1 MPPGS
6 PRRQSTSTAST
17 NFELPHVGTG
27 RPVHRLGVIATVAT
41 FGGLLFGYDTGVV
54 NGALEPLSEDFGLS
68 ALSEGLVV
76 ASLMVGAAFGA
87 VFGGRVADTWGRRKT
102 ILLLAG
108 VFIIGTLGCVLAPG
122 AAFLIGARFVL
133 GIAVGGASATVPV
146 YLGEIAPSEKRGSY
160 VTRNEVMIVGGQLA
174 AFIINAAIFNFFG
187 HVDSIWR
194 WMLLVALAPAI
205 ALLVGMIFQ
214 PESPRW
220 LISQGRTEE
229 ALAVLKQVRSPERA
243 EAEIDEVTHL
253 AAEDAKEA
261 TGGLSDLGT
270 RWVLRL
276 VLIGAGLGFFQQ
288 LTGINSVMYYGTQL
302 LTSAGLDSGVAIIG
316 NIANGVFSLA
326 GITLGMYLL
335 NKLPRRVMFL
345 TGYGLIAVFHTLI
358 ALTAVIIPPGPA
370 QAWTVLAFLVLFVFS
385 MQGTVG
391 PLTWLMLSEIFPMKI
406 RSFAMGICVFVLWI
420 MNAIVAQFFP
430 PLIEALGMTA
440 TFGMFAGLA
449 VIAFVFLALMLP
461 ETKDKDLAEFEREF
475 KAKYGRR

>member
-1 MPPGS
+1 M
-6 PRRQSTSTAST
+6 
-17 NFELPHVGTG
+17 
-27 RPVHRLGVIATVAT
+27 
-41 FGGLLFGYDTGVV
+41 
-54 NGALEPLSEDFGLS
+54 
-68 ALSEGLVV
+68 
-76 ASLMVGAAFGA
+76 
-87 VFGGRVADTWGRRKT
+87 
-102 ILLLAG
+102 
-108 VFIIGTLGCVLAPG
+108 LAPA

-133 GIAVGGASATVPV
+133 GLAVGGASATVPV

-187 HVDSIWR
+187 HIDSIWR

-220 LISQGRTEE
+220 LIAQGRSDE
-229 ALAVLKQVRSPERA
+229 ALDVLKQVRSPERA
-243 EAEIDEVTHL
+243 EAEIAEVTHL

-276 VLIGAGLGFFQQ
+276 VLIGAELGFFQQ

-345 TGYGLIAVFHTLI
+345 TGYALIAVFHTLI
-358 ALTAVIIPPGPA
+358 ALTAVIVPPGPA

-391 PLTWLMLSEIFPMKI
+391 PLTWLMLSEIFPM
-406 RSFAMGICVFVLWI
+406 
-420 MNAIVAQFFP
+420 
-430 PLIEALGMTA
+430 
-440 TFGMFAGLA
+440 
-449 VIAFVFLALMLP
+449 
-461 ETKDKDLAEFEREF
+461 
-475 KAKYGRR
+475 

>member
-1 MPPGS
+1 MSTGY
-6 PRRQSTSTAST
+6 PRRQSTSAAST
-17 NFELPHVGTG
+17 KFDLPHMGSG

-54 NGALEPLSEDFGLS
+54 NGALEPLSEDFGLTS
-68 ALSEGLVV
+68 FSEGLVV

-87 VFGGRVADTWGRRKT
+87 VFGGRVADAQGRRKT
-102 ILLLAG
+102 ILLLAC
-108 VFIIGTLGCVLAPG
+108 VFIAGTLGCVLAPG

-133 GIAVGGASATVPV
+133 GITVGGASATVPV
-146 YLGEIAPSEKRGSY
+146 YLGEVAPSEKRGSF
-160 VTRNEVMIVGGQLA
+160 VTRNELMIVGGQLA
-174 AFIINAAIFNFFG
+174 AFIINAVIFNFFG

-194 WMLLVALAPAI
+194 WMLVVALAPAI
-205 ALLVGMIFQ
+205 ALLVGMLFQ

-229 ALAVLKQVRSPERA
+229 ALAVLKLVRSPERA
-243 EAEIDEVTHL
+243 EAEVAEVTHL
-253 AAEDAKEA
+253 AAEDAKES

-270 RWVLRL
+270 RWVMRL
-276 VLIGAGLGFFQQ
+276 VIIGVGIGFFQQ

-302 LTSAGLDSGVAIIG
+302 LTNAGLDSGVAIIG

-326 GITLGMYLL
+326 GISLGMYLL

-345 TGYGLIAVFHTLI
+345 TGYALIALFHTLV
-358 ALTAVIIPPGPA
+358 ALTAVFVPAGPG

-406 RSFAMGICVFVLWI
+406 RSFAMGICVFVLWM
-420 MNAIVAQFFP
+420 MNAVVAQFFP
-430 PLIEALGMTA
+430 PLIQGMGMTA
-440 TFGMFAGLA
+440 TFGMFAGIA
-449 VIAFVFLALMLP
+449 VIAFVFLACLLP
-461 ETKDKDLAEFEREF
+461 ETKDKDLAQFERDF
-475 KAKYGRR
+475 KAKYGRK

>member
-54 NGALEPLSEDFGLS
+54 NGALEPLSEDFGLT

-87 VFGGRVADTWGRRKT
+87 VFGGRVADAWGRRKT
-102 ILLLAG
+102 ILALAG
-108 VFIIGTLGCVLAPG
+108 VFILGTVGCVLAPA

-133 GIAVGGASATVPV
+133 GLAVGGASATVPV

-187 HVDSIWR
+187 HIDSIWR

-430 PLIEALGMTA
+430 PLIASMGMTA
-440 TFGMFAGLA
+440 TFGMFAGIA
-449 VIAFVFLALMLP
+449 VIAFIFLALMLP
-461 ETKDKDLAEFEREF
+461 ETKGKDLAEFEREF

>member
-87 VFGGRVADTWGRRKT
+87 VFGGRVADAWGRRKT

-220 LISQGRTEE
+220 LISQ
-229 ALAVLKQVRSPERA
+229 
-243 EAEIDEVTHL
+243 
-253 AAEDAKEA
+253 
-261 TGGLSDLGT
+261 
-270 RWVLRL
+270 
-276 VLIGAGLGFFQQ
+276 
-288 LTGINSVMYYGTQL
+288 
-302 LTSAGLDSGVAIIG
+302 
-316 NIANGVFSLA
+316 
-326 GITLGMYLL
+326 
-335 NKLPRRVMFL
+335 
-345 TGYGLIAVFHTLI
+345 
-358 ALTAVIIPPGPA
+358 
-370 QAWTVLAFLVLFVFS
+370 
-385 MQGTVG
+385 
-391 PLTWLMLSEIFPMKI
+391 
-406 RSFAMGICVFVLWI
+406 
-420 MNAIVAQFFP
+420 
-430 PLIEALGMTA
+430 
-440 TFGMFAGLA
+440 
-449 VIAFVFLALMLP
+449 
-461 ETKDKDLAEFEREF
+461 
-475 KAKYGRR
+475 

>member
-1 MPPGS
+1 M
-6 PRRQSTSTAST
+6 
-17 NFELPHVGTG
+17 GTG
-27 RPVHRLGVIATVAT
+27 RPAHRLGVIATVAT

-54 NGALEPLSEDFGLS
+54 NGALEPLSRDFGLS
-68 ALSEGLVV
+68 SLSEGLVV

-87 VFGGRVADTWGRRKT
+87 VFGGRVADAWGRRKT

-108 VFIIGTLGCVLAPG
+108 IFILGTLGCVFAPE
-122 AAFLIGARFVL
+122 AIFLISSRFVL
-133 GIAVGGASATVPV
+133 GLAVGGASATVPV
-146 YLGEIAPSEKRGSY
+146 YLGEIGPAEKRGSY
-160 VTRNEVMIVGGQLA
+160 VTRNELMIVGGQLA
-174 AFIINAAIFNFFG
+174 AFIINAVIFNFFG

-220 LISQGRTEE
+220 LIARGRRDE
-229 ALAVLKQVRSPERA
+229 ALEVLRQVRSPERA
-243 EAEIDEVTHL
+243 EAEIAEVTHL
-253 AAEDAKEA
+253 AEEDAKEQ

-276 VLIGAGLGFFQQ
+276 VIIGAGLGFFQQ

-302 LTSAGLDSGVAIIG
+302 LTNAGLEGGVAIIG

-326 GITLGMYLL
+326 GLSLGMYLL
-335 NKLPRRVMFL
+335 NRLPRRVMFL
-345 TGYGLIAVFHTLI
+345 TGYGLIALFHTLI
-358 ALTAVIIPPGPA
+358 ALTALIVPAGPG
-370 QAWTVLAFLVLFVFS
+370 QAWTVLVFLVLFVFS

-430 PLIEALGMTA
+430 PLIQGMGMTA
-440 TFGMFAGLA
+440 TFGMFAGIA
-449 VIAFVFLALMLP
+449 VIAFIFLALMLP

-475 KAKYGRR
+475 KAKYGRK

>member
-1 MPPGS
+1 MS
-6 PRRQSTSTAST
+6 ASARTSGQH
-17 NFELPHVGTG
+17 FDLPHMGSG
-27 RPVHRLGVIATVAT
+27 RPLHRLGVIATVAT

-54 NGALEPLSEDFGLS
+54 NGALEPLSRDFGLTP
-68 ALSEGLVV
+68 LSEGMVV

-87 VFGGRVADTWGRRKT
+87 VFGGRVADAYGRRRT
-102 ILLLAG
+102 ILGLA
-108 VFIIGTLGCVLAPG
+108 VIFILGTSACVLAPG
-122 AAFLIGARFVL
+122 AEFLIGARFVL
-133 GIAVGGASATVPV
+133 GIAVGGASASVPV
-146 YLGEIAPSEKRGSY
+146 YLGEIAPSEKRGSF
-160 VTRNEVMIVGGQLA
+160 VTRNELMIVAGQLA
-174 AFIINAAIFNFFG
+174 AFVINAVIFNFWG

-220 LISQGRTEE
+220 LISKGRSDE
-229 ALAVLKQVRSPERA
+229 ALDVLRQVRSPERA
-243 EAEIDEVTHL
+243 EAEVAEVTKL
-253 AAEDAKEA
+253 AQQDAQQQ

-276 VLIGAGLGFFQQ
+276 VIIGVGLGFFQQ

-302 LTSAGLDSGVAIIG
+302 LTNAGLDSGVAIIG

-326 GITLGMYLL
+326 GISLGMFLL
-335 NKLPRRVMFL
+335 NRLPRRVMFL
-345 TGYGLIAVFHTLI
+345 TGYGLIAFFHALI
-358 ALTAVIIPPGPA
+358 ALTAVIVPAGPG
-370 QAWTVLAFLVLFVFS
+370 QAWTVLVFLVLFVFS

-420 MNAIVAQFFP
+420 MNAVVAQFFP
-430 PLIEALGMTA
+430 PLIEAMGMTA

-449 VIAFVFLALMLP
+449 VVAFIFLALLLP
-461 ETKDKDLAEFEREF
+461 ETKGKDLAQFEREF
-475 KAKYGRR
+475 KAEYGRK

>member
-6 PRRQSTSTAST
+6 PRRRSTSTAST
-17 NFELPHVGTG
+17 NFELPNVGTG
-27 RPVHRLGVIATVAT
+27 RPVHRLGIIATVAT

-54 NGALEPLSEDFGLS
+54 NGALEPLSEDFGLT

-87 VFGGRVADTWGRRKT
+87 VFGGRVADAWGRRRT
-102 ILLLAG
+102 ILLLAC

-122 AAFLIGARFVL
+122 PEFLIGARFVL

-160 VTRNEVMIVGGQLA
+160 VTRNELMIVGGQLA
-174 AFIINAAIFNFFG
+174 AFVINAVIFNFFG

-194 WMLLVALAPAI
+194 WMLLVALVPAI

-220 LISQGRTEE
+220 LISKGRTEE

-276 VLIGAGLGFFQQ
+276 VIVGAGLGFFQQ

-326 GITLGMYLL
+326 GISLGMYLL

-345 TGYGLIAVFHTLI
+345 TG
-358 ALTAVIIPPGPA
+358 
-370 QAWTVLAFLVLFVFS
+370 
-385 MQGTVG
+385 
-391 PLTWLMLSEIFPMKI
+391 
-406 RSFAMGICVFVLWI
+406 
-420 MNAIVAQFFP
+420 
-430 PLIEALGMTA
+430 
-440 TFGMFAGLA
+440 
-449 VIAFVFLALMLP
+449 
-461 ETKDKDLAEFEREF
+461 
-475 KAKYGRR
+475 